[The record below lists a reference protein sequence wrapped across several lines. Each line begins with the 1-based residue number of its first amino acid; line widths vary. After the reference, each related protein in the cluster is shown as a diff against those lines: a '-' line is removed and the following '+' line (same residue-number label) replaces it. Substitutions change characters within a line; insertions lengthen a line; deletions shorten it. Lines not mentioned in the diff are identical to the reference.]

1 MDEAGDTEIEAVE
14 EKVIGAESGTAVVI
28 EDKLDDR
35 DLPASLQKEGQEFD
49 QEKKHNNLPPSLQEQ
64 LERLSCL
71 DPLAVVQSHLV
82 LVECCDSLKI
92 LKTFEKY

>member
-14 EKVIGAESGTAVVI
+14 EKVIDAESGTAVVI

-35 DLPASLQKEGQEFD
+35 DLPASLQKEGQEHD
-49 QEKKHNNLPPSLQEQ
+49 QEQKHHDLPPSLQEQ
-64 LERLSCL
+64 LERLACL

-82 LVECCDSLKI
+82 PVECCDLLKI
-92 LKTFEKY
+92 

>member
-14 EKVIGAESGTAVVI
+14 EKAIDAESVVI
-28 EDKLDDR
+28 EDKLDGR
-35 DLPASLQKEGQEFD
+35 DLPASLQKEGQEHD
-49 QEKKHNNLPPSLQEQ
+49 QEKKHHDLPLSLQEQ
-64 LERLSCL
+64 LERLACP

-82 LVECCDSLKI
+82 LVQCCDSLKI

>member
-14 EKVIGAESGTAVVI
+14 EKAIDAESVVI
-28 EDKLDDR
+28 EDKLDGR

-82 LVECCDSLKI
+82 PVECCDPLKI
-92 LKTFEKY
+92 

>member
-14 EKVIGAESGTAVVI
+14 EKVIDAESVVI
-28 EDKLDDR
+28 EDKLDGR
-35 DLPASLQKEGQEFD
+35 NLPASLQKEGQEFD

-82 LVECCDSLKI
+82 PVGCCDLLKI
-92 LKTFEKY
+92 